1 MTTPGAGAESAAK
14 AKDVAAKLKPGTYD
28 SVQALALL
36 SIAQSLVEI
45 AEHLGGP
52 HNMTS

>member
-1 MTTPGAGAESAAK
+1 MTMSGAGAESSAQAQE
-14 AKDVAAKLKPGTYD
+14 VAAKLKAGSYD

-45 AEHLGGP
+45 AEKMGRP
-52 HNMTS
+52 HDATS